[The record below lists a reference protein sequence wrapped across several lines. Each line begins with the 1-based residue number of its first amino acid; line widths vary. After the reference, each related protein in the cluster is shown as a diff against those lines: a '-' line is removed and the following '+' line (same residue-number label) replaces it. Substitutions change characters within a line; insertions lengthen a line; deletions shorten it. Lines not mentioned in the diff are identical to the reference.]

1 MKTTCSFVPV
11 LASICATAST
21 VLSAQSLVRPATPRD
36 PIVAIAEAFTTHQ
49 LVAVGDNHGNVEG
62 HAFRLALIR
71 DARLAG
77 VLNDI
82 VVEFG
87 NSRHQDLI
95 DRFIRGD
102 AVADADL
109 RHVWQ
114 DTTQVEEAW
123 DLPIYE
129 EFFRAVRTVNAS
141 RPRRQHFRV
150 LLGDPPIDWT
160 MVRTADDLKPWMDRD
175 GHAVDVIRR
184 EVLSRKRR
192 GLIIYG
198 DQHLLR
204 RNTDL
209 GAADEW
215 AAGLVAQLEKAAL
228 TRVFN
233 VYTDTR
239 LDTAE
244 IQADIA
250 TWPRPSLAMLSGT
263 TLGQTVM
270 APGPKRKPVRME
282 EQFDAFL
289 YLGPPAAM
297 TIAELP
303 PALCADASYI
313 SMRSSRLMLLPAP
326 PDAPFNPADRLKA
339 RCAFPKGD
347 LDIVDGD
354 AAFTGLVRATL
365 LDAQKG
371 QAHPE
376 RFSPDLRPRL
386 VLFVQRYGP
395 RLLGPMGELNAL
407 TLIGEATIAGQRL
420 RRYRAVFTKGR
431 TVWTVGVSPE
441 GTISSMDP
449 RREPERPCRREHRT
463 ARQPQNSPSV
473 ISRAPARSEHT
484 GQPGTE
490 QQERR
495 GFRHRRRIH
504 RGRKGRQIEGE
515 TE

>member
-1 MKTTCSFVPV
+1 MKTSRWFARV
-11 LASICATAST
+11 LASICGSACA
-21 VLSAQSLVRPATPRD
+21 VLSAQSPPRPATPRD
-36 PIVAIAEAFTTHQ
+36 PIAAIADAFTTHQ
-49 LVAVGDNHGNVEG
+49 LVAVGDNHGNVQG

-71 DARLAG
+71 DPRLAG

-87 NSRHQDLI
+87 NSRHQDLM

-114 DTTQVEEAW
+114 DTTQIEEAW

-141 RPRRQHFRV
+141 RPRHQQFRV
-150 LLGDPPIDWT
+150 LLGDPPIDWAT
-160 MVRTADDLKPWMDRD
+160 VRSADDLKPWMDRD
-175 GHAVDVIRR
+175 GHAVDLIRR
-184 EVLSRKRR
+184 EVLSPKRR

-204 RNTDL
+204 RNTVV
-209 GAADEW
+209 GEPDEW
-215 AAGLVAQLEKAAL
+215 AAGLVAQLEKAGL

-233 VYTDTR
+233 VHTDTR
-239 LDTAE
+239 LDMAA

-250 TWPRPSLAMLSGT
+250 TWPRPSLAMLSST
-263 TLGQTVM
+263 TLGQTIM
-270 APGPKRKPVRME
+270 APGPNRKPVRMD
-282 EQFDAFL
+282 EQFDAIL
-289 YLGPPAAM
+289 YLGSPAAM
-297 TIAELP
+297 TNAELA

-347 LDIVDGD
+347 ADVVDRD

-371 QAHPE
+371 QADPE

-395 RLLGPMGELNAL
+395 RLLGPMGELKSL
-407 TLIGEATIAGQRL
+407 TLIGDATVAGQRL
-420 RRYRAVFTKGR
+420 RRYRAEFANGR
-431 TVWTVGVSPE
+431 TVWTIGVSLQ

-449 RREPERPCRREHRT
+449 VRE
-463 ARQPQNSPSV
+463 
-473 ISRAPARSEHT
+473 SR
-484 GQPGTE
+484 
-490 QQERR
+490 
-495 GFRHRRRIH
+495 
-504 RGRKGRQIEGE
+504 
-515 TE
+515 